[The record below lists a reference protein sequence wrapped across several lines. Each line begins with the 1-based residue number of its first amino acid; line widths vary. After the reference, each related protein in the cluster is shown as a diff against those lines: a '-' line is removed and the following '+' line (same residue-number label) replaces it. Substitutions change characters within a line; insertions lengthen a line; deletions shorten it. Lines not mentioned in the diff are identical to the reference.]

1 MKKAL
6 LVNIFCCLLV
16 FMATGCSPNSSSYR
30 VSNCA
35 VKINQGVY
43 GRVFWVAGNQMPV
56 IGVKPP
62 KEKSKADNQRTKP
75 VKRQLL
81 VYPVMSMSQLKPN
94 GRLFQMPDTKPFATA
109 MADEDGCFQLKLPPG
124 KYSVFTLEE
133 DQGQKR
139 IFANIFD
146 GQGHANP
153 VEVKRME
160 LTELNIKINYK
171 AVF

>member
-1 MKKAL
+1 
-6 LVNIFCCLLV
+6 
-16 FMATGCSPNSSSYR
+16 MASCNPKSSSYK

-35 VKINQGVY
+35 VKISQGVY

-56 IGVKPP
+56 IGVKP
-62 KEKSKADNQRTKP
+62 KKKDSKGNQQTKP

-81 VYPVMSMSQLKPN
+81 VYPLMSRNQLQAS
-94 GRLFQMPDTKPFATA
+94 GRLFQVPNTKPFATT

-124 KYSVFTLEE
+124 RYSIFTQEE
-133 DQGQKR
+133 DKGQKFV
-139 IFANIFD
+139 FANIFD
-146 GQGHANP
+146 GQGNVNP
-153 VEVKRME
+153 VEVKSMK